1 MASSATPHGAVPV
14 GSLVSCAYN
23 AKITHYKIKSAYGTS
38 IFYGDFV
45 KFGDD
50 NPNTTIQ
57 KDTGTST
64 ATPVGIFLGCA
75 YTDPTTKQFT
85 PSQYFPA
92 STAASDIVAY
102 VASDPFIIM
111 QMQCDGAADQDDLGK
126 NVGIVQ
132 TAGSTDIGRSKNAVE
147 ISTVNTTATLP
158 LKIIDFIDGPDS
170 AVGDSYTDV
179 LVTFNSQSAFGTG
192 GHQLLSST
200 GIG

>member
-23 AKITHYKIKSAYGTS
+23 AKITHYKIKNAYGTS

-45 KFGDD
+45 KWADD

-132 TAGSTDIGRSKNAVE
+132 TAGSTDIGRSKNAVD

-192 GHQLLSST
+192 GHQLLSAT